1 MFMQSFLHFLFL
13 HCICTLGN
21 NICSNW
27 HAYLGIVGMTW
38 IAHISCMGEVIAVE
52 LWCENFQ

>member
-13 HCICTLGN
+13 RSICTLSN

-27 HAYLGIVGMTW
+27 HDIVGMTW
-38 IAHISCMGEVIAVE
+38 IAHISCIGEMNAVE